1 MSKVLR
7 SIRENCLQ
15 CSGGS
20 SKEVALCVIPDCH
33 LYPYRYGGREDIEEH
48 GDKLIIDATGR
59 GEDTVVTR
67 GFYEIVK
74 VGKQLKIKEIKKG
87 NG

>member
-7 SIRENCLQ
+7 AIRENCLD

-20 SKEVALCVIPDCH
+20 SKEVALCVIPNCS
-33 LYPYRYGGREDIEEH
+33 LYPYRFAGRKDIEES
-48 GDKLIIDATGR
+48 GERLIIEATER
-59 GEDTVVTR
+59 GEDTVLSRDLYV
-67 GFYEIVK
+67 IKK
-74 VGKQLKIKEIKKG
+74 VGKQLKIVENKKG